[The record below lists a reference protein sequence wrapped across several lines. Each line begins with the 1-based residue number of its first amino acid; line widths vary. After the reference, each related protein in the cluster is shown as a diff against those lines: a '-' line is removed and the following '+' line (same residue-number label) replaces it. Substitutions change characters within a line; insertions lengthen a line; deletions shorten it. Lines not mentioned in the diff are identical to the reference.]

1 MHPALHV
8 DPRLLRAGAVALAIV
23 LLYGS
28 RLSKG
33 TVRETPEGLS
43 FRIKPL
49 FAWSRAIALPA
60 YMLFFV
66 YMTIVQKQTVPWW
79 MALLFIAAV
88 ALGVMQMPGTII
100 LTPVAI
106 TQRFWLQPSKVIQY
120 NEVVA
125 IQGMQGGRMTAV
137 LGDKGVRI
145 THTSNHCA
153 AMEFRQELE
162 RRTGKRVIV

>member
-1 MHPALHV
+1 MHF
-8 DPRLLRAGAVALAIV
+8 DTRLLRAAAVALAIL

-33 TVRETPEGLS
+33 SVHETAEGPA

-66 YMTIVQKQTVPWW
+66 YMMMVQKQAVPWW
-79 MALLFIAAV
+79 MGLLFVAAI

-100 LTPVAI
+100 FTPTAL
-106 TQRFWLQPSKVIQY
+106 TQRFWLQPSKRIPY
-120 NEVVA
+120 GEVVG
-125 IQGMQGGRMTAV
+125 IQGIQGGRMTAV
-137 LGDKGVRI
+137 IGENRVRI

-153 AMEFRQELE
+153 AVEFQQEIE

>member
-60 YMLFFV
+60 YILFFV
-66 YMTIVQKQTVPWW
+66 YMTIVQKHTVPWW
-79 MALLFIAAV
+79 MALLFVAAV
-88 ALGVMQMPGTII
+88 ALGVMQMPGTIV
-100 LTPVAI
+100 LTPMAI
-106 TQRFWLQPSKVIQY
+106 TQRFWLQPSKAIQY

-137 LGDKGVRI
+137 LGDNRVRI